1 MKTKMELLANYDFK
15 SDMDCFRQGEI
26 FYYPCDYSKCDNYL
40 RILNGKEDEL
50 AFRIYGTEES
60 SGLFYDNSYCS
71 QECLCNAV
79 KGGESIGIMIN

>member
-1 MKTKMELLANYDFK
+1 MKTKTQLMDEGFK
-15 SDMDCFRQGEI
+15 AEYDCFRQGEI

-40 RILNGKEDEL
+40 RILNSKEDEL

-79 KGGESIGIMIN
+79 KAGESIGIMIN